1 MNKIINGITE
11 VTNGHFREL
20 EYLVRNDDFKLVE
33 FDNTTMNDDIE
44 SIPCFKYK
52 DDYYG
57 LDEIMRASEECLH
70 DGYIGFSYFN
80 GLYIDLNKNNDCV
93 KITYFHK

>member
-11 VTNGHFREL
+11 VTNNHYREL
-20 EYLVRNDDFKLVE
+20 KY
-33 FDNTTMNDDIE
+33 DIDG
-44 SIPCFKYK
+44 IPYFTYK
-52 DDYYG
+52 SECYSF
-57 LDEIMRASEECLH
+57 DEIIKTSDECLH

-93 KITYFHK
+93 KITYFH